1 MVRHP
6 AVIVA
11 RRVTIASSAG
21 GEDPPGSGAHPGH
34 MTDERLRDPV
44 RDREVLDVLV
54 GVGAAASGLALGLAR
69 PLQVAAGMVGA
80 GCLRVLRRQQT
91 AVRLGERGR
100 QVRTELEQAVTEGLH
115 RVFRELV
122 AAALAVIDLTELV
135 RRHVDLDALARG
147 LDVDAVVSRADLD
160 AAASRI
166 DVGAVVARVDPGP
179 VAARIDLDA
188 LVARVDLDAVVARLD
203 LDAVVSRV
211 DLEAIVKRVDIDA
224 VIARVDV
231 DAVLA
236 RLDLAGIAN
245 QVIDAIDLPEI
256 LRESTGS
263 VASEAVRGV
272 RADGVQADEAVARF
286 VDRLLRRSR

>member
-1 MVRHP
+1 
-6 AVIVA
+6 
-11 RRVTIASSAG
+11 
-21 GEDPPGSGAHPGH
+21 
-34 MTDERLRDPV
+34 MTDEQSRDPV

-54 GVGAAASGLALGLAR
+54 GVGAATSGLALGLAR
-69 PLQVAAGMVGA
+69 PLQVVGGALGA
-80 GCLRVLRRQQT
+80 GCLRVLRRQQA
-91 AVRLGERGR
+91 AVRLGERGLH
-100 QVRTELEQAVTEGLH
+100 VRNELEQTLADVLR

-135 RRHVDLDALARG
+135 RRHVDLNAVARD
-147 LDVDAVVSRADLD
+147 LDVDAVVARADLD

-188 LVARVDLDAVVARLD
+188 VVSRVDLDAVVARLD
-203 LDAVVSRV
+203 LNAVVSRV
-211 DLEAIVKRVDIDA
+211 DVEAVVKRVDIDA

-236 RLDLAGIAN
+236 RLDLAAIAL
-245 QVIDAIDLPEI
+245 QVIEAIDLPEI

-286 VDRLLRRSR
+286 VDRLLRRAR

>member
-1 MVRHP
+1 M
-6 AVIVA
+6 A
-11 RRVTIASSAG
+11 
-21 GEDPPGSGAHPGH
+21 GEDHPGSGPHPGH
-34 MTDERLRDPV
+34 VTDERLRDPV

-54 GVGAAASGLALGLAR
+54 GVGAAASGLTLGLVR
-69 PLQVAAGMVGA
+69 PLQVVAEVMGA
-80 GCLRVLRRQQT
+80 GCIRVLRRQQA

-100 QVRTELEQAVTEGLH
+100 QVRTELEQAVTEGTR

-122 AAALAVIDLTELV
+122 AAALAVVDLTELA
-135 RRHVDLDALARG
+135 RRHIDLNALARE

-166 DVGAVVARVDPGP
+166 DVGAAVARVDLNA
-179 VAARIDLDA
+179 VASQIDLDA
-188 LVARVDLDAVVARLD
+188 LVARVDLDDVVARLD
-203 LDAVVSRV
+203 LDSAVSKV
-211 DLEAIVKRVDIDA
+211 DLEAIVKRIDIDA

-231 DAVLA
+231 EAVLA
-236 RLDLAGIAN
+236 RLDLAGIAH
-245 QVIDAIDLPEI
+245 QVIEAIDLPEI

-286 VDRLLRRSR
+286 MDRLLRRSLACRQAGAAVS